1 MEYGYQLKQIE
12 QKTKN
17 KKQKTKTKTKNKK
30 KKIFYTKF
38 PRKHQIN
45 KHITNPNPTLDQ
57 TTKSFFQT
65 KQ

>member
-30 KKIFYTKF
+30 KIILYKVSKET
-38 PRKHQIN
+38 PN
-45 KHITNPNPTLDQ
+45 K
-57 TTKSFFQT
+57 
-65 KQ
+65 

>member
-17 KKQKTKTKTKNKK
+17 KNKNKKQKTKKK
-30 KKIFYTKF
+30 EIFYTKF

>member
-1 MEYGYQLKQIE
+1 MEYGYQLKQIG
-12 QKTKN
+12 QKTKNKN
-17 KKQKTKTKTKNKK
+17 KKQKTKK